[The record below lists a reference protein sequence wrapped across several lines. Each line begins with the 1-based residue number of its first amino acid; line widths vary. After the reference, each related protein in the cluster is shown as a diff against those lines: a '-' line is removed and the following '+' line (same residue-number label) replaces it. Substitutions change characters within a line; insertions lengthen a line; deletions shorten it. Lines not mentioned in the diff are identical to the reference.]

1 MGLLYGENKSKT
13 HRVHHIYIPEQQ
25 FVNGIQSSRK
35 LCTLRLARLDSFAV
49 EMSPAERNLGS
60 KARVHS
66 DGWLVIFL

>member
-13 HRVHHIYIPEQQ
+13 HSRVHHIYIPEQQ

-35 LCTLRLARLDSFAV
+35 LCTLRLALDSFAV